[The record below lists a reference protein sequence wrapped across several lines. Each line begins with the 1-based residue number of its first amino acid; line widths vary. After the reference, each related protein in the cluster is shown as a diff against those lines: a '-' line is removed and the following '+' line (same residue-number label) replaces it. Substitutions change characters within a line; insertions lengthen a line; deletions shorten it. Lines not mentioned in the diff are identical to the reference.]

1 MSVAQ
6 QYSYKSRDSGGKLVK
21 GRMEA
26 PNETA
31 VVSRLRS
38 MGLSP
43 VSIDAS
49 ARGTGLQMDI
59 KFSGFEKRVP
69 LKELAIMSRQMST
82 MVGAGLS
89 LLRALTILTEQT
101 ENKTLAAA
109 LDTVRSQ
116 VETGTALSD
125 ALAKQDRVF
134 PPIMVHL
141 VRAGEI
147 GGFLDKSLESIAGT
161 FEADVKLR
169 QTIKSALTYPVVVL
183 IMALVSVVGMLTFIV
198 PVFKK
203 MFASLGGQLPLPTQI
218 LAVGLLTRAARMSSG
233 VRAITGLG

>member
-109 LDTVRSQ
+109 LDTVRTQ

-161 FEADVKLR
+161 F
-169 QTIKSALTYPVVVL
+169 
-183 IMALVSVVGMLTFIV
+183 
-198 PVFKK
+198 
-203 MFASLGGQLPLPTQI
+203 
-218 LAVGLLTRAARMSSG
+218 
-233 VRAITGLG
+233 